1 MIEKLESNQIRD
13 QYGDV
18 YGEQPPSSWEMMAKI
33 NELVDGFNQL
43 EKKIE
48 KLQVI

>member
-1 MIEKLESNQIRD
+1 MIEKLELNQIRD
-13 QYGDV
+13 QYGNV
-18 YGEQPPSSWEMMAKI
+18 YGDNPPSSWEMMAKI
-33 NELVDGFNQL
+33 NELIEAVNHL